1 MANLRKRGPSQWQ
14 AQVRVC
20 GYPNQPKTF
29 DTRAAA
35 ERWAKATE
43 VEMAQGAFLSRTKA
57 QSTTLRAYCAK
68 SQRTRNRSNFS
79 SLWAPEIA
87 TLGLP
92 KTLRPLARLNESST
106 RSVSGVDIRRVG

>member
-20 GYPNQPKTF
+20 GYPNQTKTF

-43 VEMAQGAFLSRTKA
+43 VEMAQGAFLSR
-57 QSTTLRAYCAK
+57 
-68 SQRTRNRSNFS
+68 RSVPKGSPPSS
-79 SLWAPEIA
+79 SLSAVVLEEA
-87 TLGLP
+87 TQPFVALDV
-92 KTLRPLARLNESST
+92 AVHVS
-106 RSVSGVDIRRVG
+106 RSVE

>member
-20 GYPNQPKTF
+20 GYPNQTKTF

-57 QSTTLRAYCAK
+57 QSTT
-68 SQRTRNRSNFS
+68 
-79 SLWAPEIA
+79 P
-87 TLGLP
+87 
-92 KTLRPLARLNESST
+92 
-106 RSVSGVDIRRVG
+106 